1 MVCPFKDLICLERL
15 KMVLGECDNREM
27 LLRNLCAASLAIFK
41 ELEKA
46 SSSEGKTANMD
57 ESTLKKSYLALQSI
71 VSEKSA
77 FHEDVLYA
85 NVVLDESERD
95 CDEFPLPFM
104 HSSIHCLVFAV
115 RSIELCTDNGHNEV
129 V

>member
-1 MVCPFKDLICLERL
+1 
-15 KMVLGECDNREM
+15 MVLWDCDNREM

-41 ELEKA
+41 ELARKNVLERWEHSKHGRKRI
-46 SSSEGKTANMD
+46 E
-57 ESTLKKSYLALQSI
+57 KSYLALQSI

-85 NVVLDESERD
+85 NAVLDESERD
-95 CDEFPLPFM
+95 SDELPASIQERF
-104 HSSIHCLVFAV
+104 HSRLSCRLVQHSA
-115 RSIELCTDNGHNEV
+115 ELCTDNGHNEV